1 MSTRC
6 YIGKLDEKS
15 NDVKFIYC
23 HFDGYPE
30 YVGYMLDT
38 YYKDQDKV
46 EDLLN
51 LGDISCLKEN
61 LQPNGDHSYENPE
74 ENVTIA
80 YCRDRGEGWNDVAP
94 KHTQLANYEKKRDI
108 MIEYRY
114 LYKDGNWYVD
124 IEDGIKLWTRVSDLL
139 KDN

>member
-30 YVGYMLDT
+30 YVGYML
-38 YYKDQDKV
+38 
-46 EDLLN
+46 
-51 LGDISCLKEN
+51 GDISCLKEN

-74 ENVTIA
+74 EDVTIA
-80 YCRDRGEGWNDVAP
+80 YFRDRSEKWEDVAP
-94 KHTQLANYEKKRDI
+94 KHTQLANYEKDDV
-108 MIEYRY
+108 MIDYRY
-114 LYKDGNWYVD
+114 LYKDGIWFVD
-124 IEDGIKLWTRVSDLL
+124 VKNGLSKWTKVSDFL

>member
-1 MSTRC
+1 MSIRC
-6 YIGKLDEKS
+6 YIGKLDEKF

-38 YYKDQDKV
+38 YYKDHGKV

-94 KHTQLANYEKKRDI
+94 KHTQLANYEKKEDI
-108 MIEYRY
+108 IIEYRY
-114 LYKDGNWYVD
+114 LYKDGQWYVD
-124 IEDGIKLWTRVSDLL
+124 IEDGIKLWTKVSDLL

>member
-6 YIGKLDEKS
+6 YIGKLDDKS

-38 YYKDQDKV
+38 YYKDHGKV
-46 EDLLN
+46 EDLLD
-51 LGDISCLKEN
+51 LGDISSLNEN
-61 LQPNGDHSYENPE
+61 IQPMGNHNYDEPE
-74 ENVTIA
+74 KGVTVA
-80 YCRDRGEGWNDVAP
+80 YFRDRSENWEDVAP
-94 KHTQLANYEKKRDI
+94 KHTQLANYERDDI
-108 MIEYRY
+108 MIDYKY
-114 LYKDGNWYVD
+114 LYKDGIWFVD
-124 IEDGIKLWTRVSDLL
+124 VENGLSRWTKVSDLL

>member
-23 HFDGYPE
+23 HWDGYPE

-38 YYKDQDKV
+38 YYKDHGKV
-46 EDLLN
+46 EDLLA
-51 LGDISCLKEN
+51 LGDISSLKEN
-61 LQPNGDHSYENPE
+61 IQPTGNHSYDEPE
-74 ENVTIA
+74 EGVTIA
-80 YCRDRGEGWNDVAP
+80 YFRDRGEPWDDVAP
-94 KHTQLANYEKKRDI
+94 KHTQLANYEKEDL
-108 MIEYRY
+108 MIDYKY
-114 LYKDGNWYVD
+114 LYKNGKWYVD
-124 IEDGIKLWTRVSDLL
+124 RESGVSLWTPVSDLL

>member
-38 YYKDQDKV
+38 YYKDHGKV

-80 YCRDRGEGWNDVAP
+80 YFRDRSEMWEDVAP
-94 KHTQLANYEKKRDI
+94 KHTQLANYEKDDV
-108 MIEYRY
+108 MIDYKY
-114 LYKDGNWYVD
+114 LYKDGIWFVD
-124 IEDGIKLWTRVSDLL
+124 VENGLSKWTKVSDLL

>member
-23 HFDGYPE
+23 HWDGYPE

-38 YYKDQDKV
+38 YYKDHGKV
-46 EDLLN
+46 EDLLA
-51 LGDISCLKEN
+51 LGDISSLKEN
-61 LQPNGDHSYENPE
+61 IQPTGKHSYDEPE
-74 ENVTIA
+74 EGVTVA
-80 YCRDRGEGWNDVAP
+80 YFRDRSELWESVAP
-94 KHTQLANYEKKRDI
+94 KHTQLANYEKEDL
-108 MIEYRY
+108 MIDYKY
-114 LYKDGNWYVD
+114 LYKNNKWYVD
-124 IEDGIKLWTRVSDLL
+124 RESGVSLWTPVSALL